1 MRLTNHR
8 ILPRLEDKEEYLYVE
23 KALIEQDDSS
33 ICIIQG
39 DKKTP
44 VPICSLSC
52 LILGPGT
59 AITHRAIQAVTE
71 SRCILVWGGDNLRT
85 FYATGFEKDR
95 TSQNI
100 LRQVEYYSD
109 KEKHLQ
115 VVRKMYGMR
124 FKDMK
129 ADGLTVEQMRGIEGL
144 RMKEIYLKY
153 ATKNGVPWDGRKYN
167 PGKFSEQSK
176 VNQLLTVGNQLL
188 YNICRA
194 AIYTLGY
201 SPTIGFIH
209 TGHMDSFVYD
219 LADLYKDDIV
229 IPQAFELAAENIVD
243 PKKMRIKCHERMKE
257 KKLLKQIN
265 KDIQYLFG
273 DMSDD
278 SQTGLWNIDGVSE
291 MGVNYCD
298 YI

>member
-1 MRLTNHR
+1 MRLTDRR

-39 DKKTP
+39 DKTTP
-44 VPICSLSC
+44 VPICSLAC

-59 AITHRAIQAVTE
+59 TITHRAIQAVTE
-71 SRCILVWGGDNLRT
+71 SRCILIWSGDNLRT

-100 LRQVEYYSD
+100 LKQVEHYSD

-129 ADGLTVEQMRGIEGL
+129 TDGLTLEQMRGIEGL
-144 RMKEIYLKY
+144 RMKEIYQNY
-153 ATKNGVPWDGRKYN
+153 SRQIGVQWDGRRYN
-167 PGKFSEQSK
+167 PGKFTEQSI

-188 YNICRA
+188 YNICRG

-201 SPTIGFIH
+201 TPAIGFIH

-219 LADLYKDDIV
+219 LADLYKTDIV
-229 IPQAFELAAENIVD
+229 IPQAFSLAAKNVAD
-243 PKKMRIKCHERMKE
+243 HKYMRIKCHERMKE
-257 KKLLKQIN
+257 IKLLKQIS
-265 KDIQYLFG
+265 KDIDYLFG
-273 DMSDD
+273 EAGDGYS
-278 SQTGLWNIDGVSE
+278 TGLWDIDGVSE
-291 MGVNYCD
+291 MGKNYGD
-298 YI
+298 H